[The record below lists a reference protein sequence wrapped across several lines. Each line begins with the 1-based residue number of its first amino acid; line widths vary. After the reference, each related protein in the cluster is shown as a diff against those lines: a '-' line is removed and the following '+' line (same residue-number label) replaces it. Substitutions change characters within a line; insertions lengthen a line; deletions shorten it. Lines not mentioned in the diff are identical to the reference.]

1 MKKQLLL
8 AGTVLLSLMTACQDD
23 GSDAPSVQGN
33 TPKEYVPIQ
42 LTEAETRMASQN
54 TDFAF
59 RLFKAADEKLTEE
72 QGEEAKVFLS
82 PLSASYALSMVAN
95 GADGTT
101 LEELAGALGFSGS
114 SLDEINAYNRKLLTR
129 LVEQDNTTNLAT
141 ANSLWMFD
149 DFRTLDSYRETLSA
163 EYDAEVRIQDRS
175 GAKDAINAWC
185 AEKTKGC
192 ITDFLKNEPKGET
205 MLLNALY
212 FKGIWAEGCGF
223 NERETKRELFAN
235 EDGSSVYVDMM
246 NATHTYAF
254 AQNDTY
260 AVVRMPYGNGAFGLH
275 VLLPQEGVTLDGCIA
290 SLDGTGWNDML
301 ADMTPEM
308 VELKLP
314 KFTVDD
320 CQNDLISTLKAMGI
334 KEAFLPTA
342 DFSKMAGEPL
352 MISDVTQSLYFS
364 LDEEGTEAAAVT
376 GIGMDVAAPEP
387 GYNEVREFYVNRPFL
402 FLLTEKSTGTVL
414 FMGKVNKL

>member
-1 MKKQLLL
+1 
-8 AGTVLLSLMTACQDD
+8 
-23 GSDAPSVQGN
+23 
-33 TPKEYVPIQ
+33 
-42 LTEAETRMASQN
+42 
-54 TDFAF
+54 
-59 RLFKAADEKLTEE
+59 
-72 QGEEAKVFLS
+72 
-82 PLSASYALSMVAN
+82 
-95 GADGTT
+95 
-101 LEELAGALGFSGS
+101 
-114 SLDEINAYNRKLLTR
+114 
-129 LVEQDNTTNLAT
+129 
-141 ANSLWMFD
+141 
-149 DFRTLDSYRETLSA
+149 
-163 EYDAEVRIQDRS
+163 
-175 GAKDAINAWC
+175 
-185 AEKTKGC
+185 
-192 ITDFLKNEPKGET
+192 
-205 MLLNALY
+205 
-212 FKGIWAEGCGF
+212 
-223 NERETKRELFAN
+223 
-235 EDGSSVYVDMM
+235 MM

-387 GYNEVREFYVNRPFL
+387 GFNEVREFYVNRPFL